1 MGEATSLH
9 SPVATIQWSAG
20 VNVPLREGC
29 TDGDRRR
36 DDAGWID
43 LIESDGFAAWKSPTE
58 AWAHASAVRIDPKK
72 STRLAFDAGPGPILV
87 NGPTGKTRNIV
98 TRQAFG
104 DVELHAEFFI
114 PKGSNSGIKLEGVY
128 EIQIADSHGIATTTA
143 SHAGGIYPRSE
154 MKPVYHHID
163 KGYPPKVNAAKPAGE
178 WQTLD
183 IVFRAPKFDASG
195 KKTANARF
203 VKVVLNGQVVQD
215 DVDLPYPTGDNWNK
229 GEHPTGPILLQA
241 DHGPVAFRNLRV
253 RPLR

>member
-1 MGEATSLH
+1 MTMQGATTRGRAGWTAA
-9 SPVATIQWSAG
+9 VAAALVGLSIA
-20 VNVPLREGC
+20 RAD
-29 TDGDRRR
+29 DG
-36 DDAGWID
+36 GWID
-43 LIESDGFAAWKSPTE
+43 LIDPDGFAAWKSPTE
-58 AWAHASAVRIDPKK
+58 AWVHATDVKLQVEK
-72 STRLAFDAGPGPILV
+72 TNRLAYNSAPGPILV
-87 NGPTGKTRNIV
+87 NGPTGKTKNIV
-98 TRQAFG
+98 TRRSFG
-104 DVELHAEFFI
+104 DVELHAEFLV

-128 EIQIADSHGIATTTA
+128 EIQIADSHGQKTPTA
-143 SHAGGIYPRSE
+143 SHTGGIYPRSE

-183 IVFRAPKFDASG
+183 ITFRAPKFDASG

-215 DVDLPYPTGDNWNK
+215 DVEMPYPTGDNWNK
-229 GEHPTGPILLQA
+229 PEHPEGPILLQA

>member
-1 MGEATSLH
+1 MPTRGFVRVGWTAA
-9 SPVATIQWSAG
+9 VAAAFVALSTVHAD
-20 VNVPLREGC
+20 
-29 TDGDRRR
+29 DG
-36 DDAGWID
+36 GWID
-43 LIESDGFAAWKSPTE
+43 LIDSEGLAAWKSPTE
-58 AWAHASAVRIDPKK
+58 AWAHATAVRIDPKK
-72 STRLAFDAGPGPILV
+72 SNRLAYDAGPGPILV

-98 TRQAFG
+98 TKQAFG

-114 PKGSNSGIKLEGVY
+114 PKNSNSGIKLEGVY
-128 EIQIADSHGIATTTA
+128 EVQISDSHGIAVPTA

-163 KGYPPKVNAAKPAGE
+163 EGYPPKLSAARPAGE

-183 IVFRAPKFDASG
+183 ITFRAPRFDASG
-195 KKTANARF
+195 KKVANARF

-215 DVDLPYPTGDNWNK
+215 DVEVPYPTGDNWKNP
-229 GEHPTGPILLQA
+229 EHPEGPILLQA

>member
-1 MGEATSLH
+1 MAIVEASRRMFGRAAL
-9 SPVATIQWSAG
+9 SAAVAALVIASA
-20 VNVPLREGC
+20 RA
-29 TDGDRRR
+29 
-36 DDAGWID
+36 DDAGWIE
-43 LIESDGFAAWKSPTE
+43 LIDSDGFAAWQPPTE
-58 AWAHASAVRIDPKK
+58 AWAHASAVRVDPKRPN
-72 STRLAFDAGPGPILV
+72 RLAFDAGPGPILV
-87 NGPTGKTRNIV
+87 NGPTGRTKNIV
-98 TRQAFG
+98 TKESFG

-128 EIQIADSHGIATTTA
+128 EIQIADSHGIATPTA
-143 SHAGGIYPRSE
+143 SHTGGIYPRSE

-183 IVFRAPKFDASG
+183 ITFRAPKFDASG

-215 DVDLPYPTGDNWNK
+215 DVELPYPTGDNWSK
-229 GEHPTGPILLQA
+229 PEHPTGPILLQA